1 MTKCE
6 TFKLYRAQGTNLQRC
21 PYEKYCKG
29 SECLILGTDS
39 KLQTKEDWQQEA
51 AILTWQINSKRRN

>member
-39 KLQTKEDWQQEA
+39 KLQTKEDW
-51 AILTWQINSKRRN
+51 